1 MKVYVDST
9 RCSGYGACADICP
22 SMFSLDEWGY
32 AAVVTE
38 VVPDAALEPQVR
50 AAVAECPENAIRCEE

>member
-1 MKVYVDST
+1 MKVFVDST

-22 SMFSLDEWGY
+22 SVFSLDEWGY
-32 AAVVTE
+32 AATTAD

-50 AAVAECPENAIRCEE
+50 TAAAQCPEHAIRYED